1 VGCNGIIQLP
11 LEQMQDLVSEAAL
24 VLCGAG
30 YQPDVQIVRD
40 VLD

>member
-1 VGCNGIIQLP
+1 MIQLP
-11 LEQMQDLVSEAAL
+11 LEQVQDLVSEAAL

-30 YQPDVQIVRD
+30 HQPDVQIVRD